1 MNKNNSSLNRTFRI
15 EVALSLSEPLPAVDV
30 WLVLDLLRA
39 STTIVTWFERG
50 GREIYPEMS
59 VDTALSLKTK
69 MLKEGFFPLLMGEV
83 NSIPPDEFDAGNSP
97 LEIDEKII
105 YKNPTAIMATSN
117 GTKAILKA
125 VATGAAVY
133 IVCARNALYAI
144 DSALTCGYNIGILCA
159 GRFGRPAVDDT
170 ICAGL
175 IVERFC
181 RILPDFVI
189 SDEADIA
196 LRAWKSARGSFEHS
210 IRTAAHAK
218 FLEKIGFG
226 GDISYACEWDSAKCV
241 PEVKEIS
248 DFCDSGL
255 RPVITCER
263 KGGLGYLSDEAVS
276 FIKSEEQKQI
286 KAAEEEKKVYKDKIK
301 TAKEVKEGDIFFGG
315 DSYIYN
321 KTPRRNLDIDFGG
334 I

>member
-1 MNKNNSSLNRTFRI
+1 MNKDNSSLNGMFRI
-15 EVALSLSEPLPAVDV
+15 EVALSLSEPLPVVDV

-69 MLKEGFFPLLMGEV
+69 MTKDGFFPLLMGEV

-97 LEIDEKII
+97 LEIDEKTVNK
-105 YKNPTAIMATSN
+105 YPTAIMATSN
-117 GTKAILKA
+117 GTKAIHKA

-133 IVCARNALYAI
+133 IACARNALYAI
-144 DSALTCGYNIGILCA
+144 DSALAHGYNIGILCA

-170 ICAGL
+170 TCAGL
-175 IVERFC
+175 IVERLC
-181 RILPDFVI
+181 RLLPDFII

-196 LRAWKSARGSFEHS
+196 LKTWKSARGLFEHN
-210 IRTAAHAK
+210 IRDATHAK

-226 GDISYACEWDSAKCV
+226 GDISFACERDSAKCV
-241 PEVKEIS
+241 PEVREVS

-263 KGGLGYLSDEAVS
+263 KSGLKYLSDEMVYS
-276 FIKSEEQKQI
+276 VISEEQKQTN
-286 KAAEEEKKVYKDKIK
+286 AAEEEIRIYNEKMK
-301 TAKEVKEGDIFFGG
+301 TVKEAKDGDIFFGG
-315 DSYIYN
+315 DSYTRN
-321 KTPRRNLDIDFGG
+321 RVPRRILNIDFGG